1 MPCRS
6 GTVSYSDGRAKGHD
20 ANKKCC
26 SSVCVCRFKAIY
38 LCYFCCFVAAVCFFF
53 SFFSGNLYQKR
64 CTNVFCCQLVWKIS
78 FSRFTW
84 LLCMITQKKRNQF
97 WVVLSCSYVGSVDAT
112 SCFKMS
118 VFTSITRNVA
128 FTCSFLYIIIY
139 RDMPLVTGVA
149 RNLFHSL
156 TILLPMALPRYTW
169 CAVLHSVARLKSPI
183 FFLVCQVY

>member
-1 MPCRS
+1 MQTRNVVLQCACAALKP
-6 GTVSYSDGRAKGHD
+6 Y
-20 ANKKCC
+20 
-26 SSVCVCRFKAIY
+26 IY
-38 LCYFCCFVAAVCFFF
+38 ATFVVLLLLFFF